1 MSRRIGVEAGFV
13 AQKSLPGRVLAVRM
27 PRLQTFDFAKPLLS
41 CVSGNLRFFMF
52 PANLGTSW
60 VRLKIGNR
68 AGDIVPIS
76 LFPLTGSR
84 GSLLAEVMAHEAH
97 HQVA

>member
-1 MSRRIGVEAGFV
+1 
-13 AQKSLPGRVLAVRM
+13 
-27 PRLQTFDFAKPLLS
+27 
-41 CVSGNLRFFMF
+41 MF

-97 HQVA
+97 HQVAYTRGILIPPDLIQKERQQWRF